1 MDWTKIQTTLIINR
15 FSDYEILSIVKFQL
29 VWAVNEEQP
38 DKKTCLRYMTPKQ
51 YETAMTYLDSISA
64 TVSGDVSRVERKRVT
79 EKKRYYKNKDI
90 TKILPTDC
98 QQTGDSL
105 PNQIRIDNTKEK
117 ESKEKDEGY
126 NDFDNTDT
134 PLLSASASNQEDLFE
149 TDCSTYADGITSKRK
164 SSRSSD
170 ALTQDK
176 VIDWDSLFLYWE
188 QNKNGKKY
196 KNAESRNRML
206 AKLKELTF
214 GNFNYA
220 KLVILDAID
229 HQWQGFCG
237 ADGLY
242 YKGEIPSARI
252 NRPQDVDEHRQ
263 LDGTVVWYD
272 FRENKVLDIPFIA
285 NQEPDWSKWDDK
297 KRAMR

>member
-38 DKKTCLRYMTPKQ
+38 DKETCLRYMTPKQ

-64 TVSGDVSRVERKRVT
+64 TVSGDVSRVAHKRAT

-105 PNQIRIDNTKEK
+105 PNQIRLDNTKEK

-134 PLLSASASNQEDLFE
+134 PLLSASASNQPTPLPK
-149 TDCSTYADGITSKRK
+149 DCSTYADEKPTKRVSYRWEGEVIKLNDKDFTTWLNKYSKINVR
-164 SSRSSD
+164 RVLED
-170 ALTQDK
+170 RDDWLATQPDR
-176 VIDWDSLFLYWE
+176 I
-188 QNKNGKKY
+188 QKNWYMSTVKWL
-196 KNAESRNRML
+196 E
-206 AKLKELTF
+206 KLNNE
-214 GNFNYA
+214 A
-220 KLVILDAID
+220 V
-229 HQWQGFCG
+229 
-237 ADGLY
+237 
-242 YKGEIPSARI
+242 
-252 NRPQDVDEHRQ
+252 
-263 LDGTVVWYD
+263 
-272 FRENKVLDIPFIA
+272 
-285 NQEPDWSKWDDK
+285 
-297 KRAMR
+297 